1 MDFRFAATAVA
12 GMLLTAQI
20 AAADGPEV
28 QRNVGTD
35 GVPVITIKGEAS
47 PRPSQARTENTQ
59 ELQTRKAFRVYEM
72 QGDPSPQP
80 ETKVVVVSPP
90 PPIAPNDGCGWGYGY
105 GYPIDPY
112 YGGGFYPTGGYSGF
126 YPVGGYGLPV
136 GSYLNYQTPPLNY
149 QNPPVNYQNP
159 PANYRPIYRAG
170 GYYPGRRC
178 R

>member
-1 MDFRFAATAVA
+1 MSFKSVAAATV
-12 GMLLTAQI
+12 GMLLIAQI

-35 GVPVITIKGEAS
+35 GIPVITIKGEKA
-47 PRPSQARTENTQ
+47 PRPARVDQ
-59 ELQTRKAFRVYEM
+59 EIQPRKAFRVYDM
-72 QGDPSPQP
+72 QGDPSPQR

-90 PPIAPNDGCGWGYGY
+90 PPIAPNNGYGWGYGY

-112 YGGGFYPTGGYSGF
+112 YGGGFYPTGPYSGF